1 MLLTRACPCPPNPM
15 PVKRRARARRNK
27 DRQQKV
33 VTMKTNAFAAA
44 SAVMAL
50 SLGLAGAAEAATIRV
65 VALTGQEA
73 PGTGGAVFTA
83 FDTVAE
89 LKSPSLNDMGEVAFY
104 GEFDGPA
111 VTGGSGVF
119 TSGALVARTGDSAP
133 GAGGA
138 VYTAFEGDIALN
150 NAGETAFRAR
160 VVAPAVTNVN
170 DEGVFTSG
178 ALVARE
184 GDVAPGTGG
193 ATFSWDPV
201 NAFVFGDPTIDDA
214 GQIAFRARLGGPGV
228 TDDNDR
234 GIFASGAL
242 VVRTGDVAPGTGGA
256 VFSDLGDPALTASG
270 EAAYHARLDGPGITN
285 ANETGFFTS
294 DGPLVRRGDAVPDI
308 GGAVFTGFVGIR
320 PALNDAGEQAF
331 VGRVGGPGITVDD
344 ELAVF
349 AAGALVAREGD
360 LAPSAGG
367 AEFNS
372 FFYTGLNTAGD
383 VVFDARLRGAG
394 VTTDNNT
401 ALFAWRGGA
410 FEMILRTGGL
420 IDIGGGDLREVL
432 SFQFGGQRGFN
443 ENGDIAFYATFG
455 PGFGGAAA
463 GEGIFVYE
471 ADRIP
476 PPAVVPLPSAVGLML
491 AGMAALGFAGR
502 RRVPHPGN
510 GVG

>member
-1 MLLTRACPCPPNPM
+1 
-15 PVKRRARARRNK
+15 
-27 DRQQKV
+27 
-33 VTMKTNAFAAA
+33 MKKSAFATA
-44 SAVMAL
+44 SAVMAV
-50 SLGLAGAAEAATIRV
+50 SFGLAGAAEAATIRI

-73 PGTGGAVFTA
+73 PGTGGAVFTT
-83 FDTVAE
+83 FDNFSGIS
-89 LKSPSLNDMGEVAFY
+89 SPSLNDMGEVAFY
-104 GEFDGPA
+104 GEFGGPG
-111 VTGGSGVF
+111 VSEGSGVF
-119 TSGALVARTGDSAP
+119 TSGALVARTGDAAP

-138 VYTAFEGDIALN
+138 VYAQFQGNIALN

-160 VVAPAVTNVN
+160 VVAPAITSVN
-170 DEGVFTSG
+170 DEGIFTSG

-193 ATFSWDPV
+193 AAFSWDPV
-201 NAFVFGDPTIDDA
+201 NAFVFDDPTIDDA
-214 GQIAFRARLGGPGV
+214 GQIAFRARLDGPGV

-242 VVRTGDVAPGTGGA
+242 VVRTGDIAPGTGGA

-270 EAAYHARLDGPGITN
+270 EAVYNARLDGPGITS

-294 DGPLVRRGDAVPDI
+294 GGPLVRRGDAVPDI

-331 VGRVGGPGITVDD
+331 VGRVDGPGITVDD

-360 LAPSAGG
+360 LAPGAGG
-367 AEFNS
+367 AAFDS
-372 FFYTGLNTAGD
+372 FFFSGLNNAGD

-394 VTTDNNT
+394 ITLANND

-410 FEMILRTGGL
+410 FEMILREGGL

-443 ENGDIAFYATFG
+443 EYGDIAFYAELG
-455 PGFGGAAA
+455 PGGG
-463 GEGIFVYE
+463 GHGVSGIFVYE

-476 PPAVVPLPSAVGLML
+476 PPSVVPLPPTVGLML
-491 AGMAALGFAGR
+491 VGMGALGAIGR
-502 RRVPHPGN
+502 RRGGRGGPLRPATHAGLGSRLTTAPRAPEPV
-510 GVG
+510 